1 VVCIGLGFNY
11 KYNLHLNPVE
21 QFNAVT
27 PLTSVGYKEP
37 KTQGDGITL
46 GYIVK
51 WEYESCIIS
60 VINISQSIGKLT
72 KSPSVNTM
80 EVKFF

>member
-1 VVCIGLGFNY
+1 MVI
-11 KYNLHLNPVE
+11 
-21 QFNAVT
+21 

-37 KTQGDGITL
+37 KTQGDGIML
-46 GYIVK
+46 EYIVK

-60 VINISQSIGKLT
+60 VINISQSVSKLT

-80 EVKFF
+80 KVKII

>member
-1 VVCIGLGFNY
+1 
-11 KYNLHLNPVE
+11 VE
-21 QFNAVT
+21 QFNVVI
-27 PLTSVGYKEP
+27 PPTSVGYKEP
-37 KTQGDGITL
+37 KAQSDSIML

-80 EVKFF
+80 KVKII